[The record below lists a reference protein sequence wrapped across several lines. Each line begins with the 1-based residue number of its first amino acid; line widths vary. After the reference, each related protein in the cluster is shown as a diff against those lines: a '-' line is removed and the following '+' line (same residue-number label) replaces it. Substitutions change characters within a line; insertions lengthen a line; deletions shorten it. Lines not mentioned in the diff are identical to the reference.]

1 MIMLNKIPMWW
12 QESWIISLPKFG
24 KDVYRVSKFSAN
36 QVRAKG
42 IIFCVTLCKL
52 IPLSGQPSYLEKME
66 LNWKILWVSASSNF
80 LRYDCV
86 SKHSSRINLQTAP
99 SRRTCAAGEGVP
111 WQSPTGGKWWGHFP
125 PKFPRYLHSVESNL
139 FLLWWIFS
147 KGFHQTSGQMA
158 SLTSANS
165 ES

>member
-1 MIMLNKIPMWW
+1 MIMLNKILMWW

-66 LNWKILWVSASSNF
+66 LNWKILWVSASSNI
-80 LRYDCV
+80 LWYDCV
-86 SKHSSRINLQTAP
+86 SKHSSRINL
-99 SRRTCAAGEGVP
+99 RTVYLPEGPVQQGKVYHGNPLGEASDEVIS
-111 WQSPTGGKWWGHFP
+111 Q
-125 PKFPRYLHSVESNL
+125 PKFPRYLHTVESNL
-139 FLLWWIFS
+139 FLLW
-147 KGFHQTSGQMA
+147 
-158 SLTSANS
+158 
-165 ES
+165 